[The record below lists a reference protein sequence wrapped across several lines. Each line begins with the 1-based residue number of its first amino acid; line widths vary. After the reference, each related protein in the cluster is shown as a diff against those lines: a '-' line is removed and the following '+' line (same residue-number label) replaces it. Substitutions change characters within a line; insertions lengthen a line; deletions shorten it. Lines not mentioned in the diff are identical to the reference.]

1 MGRYRLEEQLG
12 SGGSAEVWRGTD
24 ERLRRPVAIKLLHP
38 HLLRDETA
46 RGRFDREAR
55 AAAAL
60 SHPGIVTVYD
70 VDASAAGPAI
80 VFELVEG
87 EALSERLARGPV
99 APGEAARIAADLA
112 DALQHAHERGVVH
125 RDVKPGNV
133 LLDRDGRA
141 RLADFGIARVIE
153 QEAAALTTADL
164 IPGTLRYLAPERL
177 AGAEATA
184 SADLYALGVVL
195 YEMVVGHPPFEAVTL
210 LALAEAQQR
219 EPGPA
224 EGVPPALEAI
234 WRDALEP
241 DPTKRPRDAAAM
253 AARLR
258 AVADRYRKGT
268 TAPVQVAP
276 ATVADDPTVAVAAP
290 DEASW
295 PLPTRRRRGRPAWV
309 SAAVPVFGLVVAAVA
324 LAGLAGQALQPPGST
339 VPPPIVSPSAT
350 PTVEPSPTAAPT
362 ERPPASDPGRGK
374 GKGKGDG
381 EDGDD

>member
-1 MGRYRLEEQLG
+1 MGRYRLDEQLG

-38 HLLRDETA
+38 HLLRDETE

-70 VDASAAGPAI
+70 IDPSAAGPAI

-87 EALSERLARGPV
+87 ATLSERLARGPL
-99 APGEAARIAADLA
+99 APGEAARIAAELA

-164 IPGTLRYLAPERL
+164 IPGTLGYLAPERL

-195 YEMVVGHPPFEAVTL
+195 YEMVTGHPPFQAVTL

-219 EPGPA
+219 GPAPA
-224 EGVPPALEAI
+224 EGVPPTLEAL
-234 WRDALEP
+234 WRDALQA

-253 AARLR
+253 AVRLR
-258 AVADRYRKGT
+258 AVADRHRKGT
-268 TAPVQVAP
+268 TAAVQSAQ

-290 DEASW
+290 EEASW
-295 PLPTRRRRGRPAWV
+295 PLPTQRRRGRPAWV
-309 SAAVPVFGLVVAAVA
+309 SAAVPVFGIAVAAIA
-324 LAGLAGQALQPPGST
+324 LAGLTGQVFQPPEST
-339 VPPPIVSPSAT
+339 VPPAIVSPSTT
-350 PTVEPSPTAAPT
+350 PTVDPSPTAAPT
-362 ERPPASDPGRGK
+362 EQPSASDPGNDKGK
-374 GKGKGDG
+374 GKGKGR
-381 EDGDD
+381 DD